1 MSLILI
7 GFLSAPLFSNKLLQW
22 ISTRCRTVLHKS
34 SDQCRKQ
41 YVTCLFAWRTIC
53 MTSQCIL
60 MTFDCRLHSTD
71 LISVLFT
78 SFYKLYTNMPTF
90 RDLASCQ
97 SFRCKIPPTPKG
109 LWLSK
114 SCRTCD
120 PSDQVPGPVLT
131 LICLLEVFSQ
141 GAGFC
146 CKALHGHDVD
156 PNHFRQAG
164 CPFFRTHWGHPIT
177 PAFQRCFEP
186 GREFVCFSCFQKIR
200 FCSCCANISDLV
212 KH

>member
-1 MSLILI
+1 MSLNHSQFLFDFSPRFRKNSSKLHKWERLGSKSVSLILI
-7 GFLSAPLFSNKLLQW
+7 GFLSAPLFSNELLQW

-97 SFRCKIPPTPKG
+97 SFRCKIQELHFIYTNCKVKEMVHSWRFMTFQVMQN
-109 LWLSK
+109 LWSI
-114 SCRTCD
+114 R
-120 PSDQVPGPVLT
+120 PGPWPSSDTHLPAGG
-131 LICLLEVFSQ
+131 VFS
-141 GAGFC
+141 G
-146 CKALHGHDVD
+146 
-156 PNHFRQAG
+156 
-164 CPFFRTHWGHPIT
+164 
-177 PAFQRCFEP
+177 
-186 GREFVCFSCFQKIR
+186 GRI
-200 FCSCCANISDLV
+200 LL
-212 KH
+212 